1 MNYMK
6 QKGTILV
13 VDDSKALLELISEM
27 LKSDG
32 YKAITAKNG
41 SEAISFLESNR
52 PDLILLDRN
61 MPDMDGIEVCKQIK
75 SRKQVSKIP
84 IIFLTATKDVFA
96 IVEGFKLGAV
106 DYITKPFQKEELL
119 ARANSHINLYRLNQ
133 ILSKQKS
140 KLREREK
147 TLSEYIAE
155 KDKFLSIIGHDLKGP
170 LSNIEQ
176 LSLLLKSKYG
186 NSQNQQ
192 VNVIIDHLISTS
204 RNTNRLL
211 LNLLEWASYQRGKI
225 EYNPGEIDLYDEINS
240 CFALL
245 ESNAATKEISLYNE
259 VKRNLFVYVDK
270 NMLSTILRN
279 LVSNAIKFTSRYGKI
294 IVSCKTDVNECQVSI
309 SDTGIGIA
317 PEVMK
322 KLFSLSKSNTTF
334 GTDGENG
341 TGLGLV
347 LCSEFVER
355 NGGRIWVE
363 SEVGI
368 GSNFFFTLPLT
379 K

>member
-1 MNYMK
+1 MK
-6 QKGTILV
+6 LKGTILI
-13 VDDSKALLELISEM
+13 VDDSNALLELISEM
-27 LKSDG
+27 LKSEG
-32 YKAITAKNG
+32 YKAITAQSG

-75 SRKQVSKIP
+75 SRKQISKIP
-84 IIFLTATKDVFA
+84 IIFLTATKDVSA

-133 ILSKQKS
+133 ILSKQRS
-140 KLREREK
+140 ELREREK
-147 TLSEYIAE
+147 TLSEFIVE

-176 LSLLLKSKYG
+176 LSILLKSKCG
-186 NSQNQQ
+186 NTSNQK
-192 VNVIIDHLISTS
+192 VNEIIDHLISTS

-225 EYNPGEIDLYDEINS
+225 DYKPVKVDLNDEIKN

-245 ESNAATKEISLYNE
+245 TSNAAAKSISLFNE
-259 VKRNLFVYVDK
+259 VDCNLLVYVDK
-270 NMLSTILRN
+270 NMLNTILRN
-279 LVSNAIKFTSRYGKI
+279 LVSNAIKFTSRYGI
-294 IVSCKTDVNECQVSI
+294 ITVSCKTDVNECQVRI
-309 SDTGIGIA
+309 SDTGIGMA

-347 LCSEFVER
+347 LCREFVER
-355 NGGRIWVE
+355 NGGKIWAE
-363 SEVGI
+363 SEVGV
-368 GSNFFFTLPLT
+368 GSNFFFTLPLV